1 VLRNC
6 DNAGNAA
13 PIRRRPQTKTIFTHF
28 TCELPITQIETPYFM
43 PRINILFALLWLC
56 ACNAPAQTPRYS
68 LKQGDPN
75 GIGKW
80 YMGREIAYVMG
91 HQGIGW
97 LERTEREEEEN
108 TTALL
113 KNMALK
119 PGETVA
125 DVGAG
130 SGYHVVKMAP
140 LVGPAGTVYAVDIQ
154 PEMIEFLQQRVQ
166 KAQLTQVKTVLNNDS
181 SVQLPQ
187 AQIDK
192 ILLVDVYHEFAYPYE
207 MAVSILQALK
217 PGGKLFLVEFRA
229 EDQNVPIKTIHK
241 MGVAQARKEF
251 EGAGF
256 VWVENMSNLPWQH
269 CMVFAKPG

>member
-1 VLRNC
+1 
-6 DNAGNAA
+6 
-13 PIRRRPQTKTIFTHF
+13 
-28 TCELPITQIETPYFM
+28 M
-43 PRINILFALLWLC
+43 PRINILFALLWLS
-56 ACNAPAQTPRYS
+56 ACHAPAQTPIYS

-119 PGETVA
+119 LGETVA

-166 KAQLTQVKTVLNNDS
+166 KAQLKQVKTVLNNDS
-181 SVQLPQ
+181 SVQLPK
-187 AQIDK
+187 AQVDK
-192 ILLVDVYHEFAYPYE
+192 ILLVDVYHEFAFPYE
-207 MAVSILQALK
+207 MAVSMLQALK

-229 EDQNVPIKTIHK
+229 EDRNVPIKTIHK

-251 EGAGF
+251 EAAGF
-256 VWVENMSNLPWQH
+256 VWVENISNLPWQH